1 MSAPE
6 FTDEDL
12 MAYADGELAEDRAA
26 ALDLALATDDALA
39 ERLSLFVDT
48 RMIAADALRP
58 MLDAPVPAHLVQRVR
73 DLAAA
78 GSATAPAPVDT
89 VVAFPDRPQ
98 RRPVWQLPIAASI
111 ALAVGLGAGL
121 MLRGPGA
128 PASLLEIAAVT
139 DPVIAQ
145 ALSTLASGESLPLTD
160 GARIEAI
167 ATFRAADNGL
177 CREFEYDQ
185 SNGTTVV
192 SIACHDGQD
201 WQMRLAIAAAAAD
214 ETGYAPASSLEALD
228 AYLTATNAGAPL
240 TPADEVVAL
249 TELQ

>member
-1 MSAPE
+1 MSPPD

-26 ALDLALATDDALA
+26 ALDLALAGDNALA

-58 MLDAPVPAHLVQRVR
+58 ILDDPVPDYLVQRVR
-73 DLAAA
+73 DLATAGDAA
-78 GSATAPAPVDT
+78 ARAPVDT
-89 VVAFPDRPQ
+89 IVAFPDRPQ
-98 RRPVWQLPIAASI
+98 NHPVWQLAIAASI
-111 ALAVGLGAGL
+111 ALAIGLGAGL
-121 MLRGPGA
+121 MMRGPGA
-128 PASLLEIAAVT
+128 PGAVLEIAEVT
-139 DPVIAQ
+139 DPAIAQ
-145 ALSTLASGESLPLTD
+145 ALSTLASGESLPLAD

-167 ATFRAADNGL
+167 TTFRAADNAL

-185 SNGTTVV
+185 SSRTTFV

-240 TPADEVVAL
+240 TPAEEAAAL
-249 TELQ
+249 TELR